1 MLGKTYIFNS
11 KDNAYFS
18 SLNGKKVV
26 VNQEN
31 YDNIPDR
38 VVVQLIKEDGTP
50 YGLEFTSDVGSL
62 TEVCKNCDGM
72 ELHLDEICAECGREA

>member
-38 VVVQLIKEDGTP
+38 VVVQLVDDSGNTH
-50 YGLEFTSDVGSL
+50 GLEFTSDVDSL
-62 TEVCKNCDGM
+62 TPVEEQV
-72 ELHLDEICAECGREA
+72 